1 MRALSQGLRLRLQ
14 TEETVEKHLRKR
26 IKLMRGLCIKIRLL
40 PGWPDRLVFLHG
52 GILVF
57 FELKRPKGGKFEPR
71 QLRVHKMLRGF
82 GFAVY
87 VANTKEMI
95 DEILDTHYA
104 EP

>member
-52 GILVF
+52 GILAF

-71 QLRVHKMLRGF
+71 QLRIHVMLRGY

-87 VANTKEMI
+87 VANTKELI
-95 DEILDTHYA
+95 DKILDTHYA
-104 EP
+104 QP